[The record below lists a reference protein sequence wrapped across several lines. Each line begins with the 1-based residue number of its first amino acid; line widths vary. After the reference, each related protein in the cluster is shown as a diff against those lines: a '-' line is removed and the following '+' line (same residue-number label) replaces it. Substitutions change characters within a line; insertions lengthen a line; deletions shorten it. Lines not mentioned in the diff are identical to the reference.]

1 MAIEVYLSPLSCARV
16 QYVHVYTQMQAILKL
31 QGMEKLVSVSKIVR
45 HNRKPTNQW
54 GLEQLVKNSLALN
67 HSPQQE
73 KRKKVEPN
81 QEMMEAPVLN
91 QEKRVFTTPN
101 YRASSLGRYAA
112 GPNKN
117 ILTTSWH

>member
-16 QYVHVYTQMQAILKL
+16 QYVYVYTQMQAILKH
-31 QGMEKLVSVSKIVR
+31 QGMEKLVSVFKIVR

-73 KRKKVEPN
+73 KRKK
-81 QEMMEAPVLN
+81 
-91 QEKRVFTTPN
+91 
-101 YRASSLGRYAA
+101 S
-112 GPNKN
+112 
-117 ILTTSWH
+117 